1 MKQLFQFLL
10 CLATLVGA
18 TVAQP
23 AAETAPPAG
32 DDTYVLKSSDVV
44 RLSVFE
50 EDDLSARTRILQT
63 GEAVFPLIGP
73 VKIAG
78 MSIRAATT
86 TIRDLYAADYLV
98 DPKVTLT
105 VDEYAQQFVAVLG
118 AVRSPGQIQ
127 MPSSG
132 RFDIAAA
139 IATAG
144 GLTERADPSRISLV
158 RANGATTEYSLAGI
172 EKGSKVQLGSGDRII
187 VAESAYLNQTVIFV
201 GEVRNRG
208 PVPFPINGRLDLLGA
223 IARAGGFTELA
234 NPRKVSVNRRGK
246 VMVFDVR
253 EMSSRGAQPFL
264 LEPDDIVTVPERLF

>member
-1 MKQLFQFLL
+1 MIRLL
-10 CLATLVGA
+10 KSIFCTALCSAVLAQSAPEAVPQ
-18 TVAQP
+18 VA
-23 AAETAPPAG
+23 
-32 DDTYVLKSSDVV
+32 DNTYVLKASDVV

-50 EDDLSARTRILQT
+50 EDDLAARTRILQT

-73 VKIAG
+73 VKIVG
-78 MSIRAATT
+78 LSIREATT
-86 TIRDLYAADYLV
+86 RIRELYAADYLV

-118 AVRSPGQIQ
+118 AVRSPGQIS

-132 RFDIAAA
+132 QFDIAAA

-158 RANGATTEYSLAGI
+158 RANGSTSEYSLAGI
-172 EKGSKVQLGSGDRII
+172 EKGIKVQLESGDRII

-208 PVPFPINGRLDLLGA
+208 PVPFPINGKLDLLGA

>member
-1 MKQLFQFLL
+1 MKRLFESIL
-10 CLATLVGA
+10 CAAICSAALA
-18 TVAQP
+18 QS
-23 AAETAPPAG
+23 APEAIHQTE
-32 DDTYVLKSSDVV
+32 DNTYVLKASDVV

-50 EDDLSARTRILQT
+50 EDDLAARTRILQT

-78 MSIRAATT
+78 LSIREATT
-86 TIRDLYAADYLV
+86 RIRELYAADYLV

-118 AVRSPGQIQ
+118 AVRSPGQIF

-158 RANGATTEYSLAGI
+158 RANGSTSEYSLAGI
-172 EKGSKVQLGSGDRII
+172 EKGTKVQLESGDRII
-187 VAESAYLNQTVIFV
+187 VAESSYLNQTVIFV

-208 PVPFPINGRLDLLGA
+208 PVPFPINGKLDLLGA